1 MFDYFQEMRMRL
13 FSCVLFSVLVLIFQD
28 GLIRQ
33 TYGQTSAGGKLIV
46 ATKEAAPFSIKN
58 PDGTWSGISIE
69 LWEQIAR
76 ESGIEYELQEM
87 TLEEMIESLE
97 KGTVDLGVAALTVTA
112 DREEKFDFTHA
123 FYTTGLSVAVP
134 RGARQSVLSILYRL
148 FSWDFLKA
156 IATLTFVIL
165 IFGII
170 VWFFERRKNPDQFGG
185 HPLKGIGA
193 GFWWSAVTMT
203 TAFFH
208 RIS

>member
-1 MFDYFQEMRMRL
+1 
-13 FSCVLFSVLVLIFQD
+13 
-28 GLIRQ
+28 
-33 TYGQTSAGGKLIV
+33 V
-46 ATKEAAPFSIKN
+46 A
-58 PDGTWSGISIE
+58 
-69 LWEQIAR
+69 L
-76 ESGIEYELQEM
+76 
-87 TLEEMIESLE
+87 
-97 KGTVDLGVAALTVTA
+97 
-112 DREEKFDFTHA
+112 
-123 FYTTGLSVAVP
+123 P
-134 RGARQSVLSILYRL
+134 RGSRQSVLSILSRL